1 MSKTFMPD
9 LPPDQRLRLSLITVL
24 EVINQRKTA
33 LISEIQRVQA
43 DKRVKDAHR
52 IPSLF
57 ARIEETDIILN
68 HLKMHFEKQ
77 PAVHAGPIPRNGN
90 IHPGLHTTLF
100 ERPAPDALG
109 QEAEGQGGPDMDDPV
124 PTSPKPYH
132 ERTVEGLNSLH
143 PIQP

>member
-1 MSKTFMPD
+1 M
-9 LPPDQRLRLSLITVL
+9 LSLITVL

-68 HLKMHFEKQ
+68 LLKMHFEKQ
-77 PAVHAGPIPRNGN
+77 PAVPSGPIPRNGN
-90 IHPGLHTTLF
+90 NHHGLHPTLF
-100 ERPAPDALG
+100 ERPSEDALG
-109 QEAEGQGGPDMDDPV
+109 QKEEGQGVFDMVDPV
-124 PTSPKPYH
+124 STPKGDLLGSPRSGSGP
-132 ERTVEGLNSLH
+132 LH
-143 PIQP
+143 PVQPKIDGHR